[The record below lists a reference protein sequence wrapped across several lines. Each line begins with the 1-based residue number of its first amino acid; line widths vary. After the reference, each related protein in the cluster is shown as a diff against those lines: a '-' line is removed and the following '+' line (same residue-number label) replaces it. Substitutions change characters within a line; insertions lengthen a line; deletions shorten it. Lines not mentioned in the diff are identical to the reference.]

1 MKQRKKNKIHVY
13 CLACTAIVLACVF
26 SGCGS
31 APAETMPE
39 ETEEQVTA
47 APSTVFQ
54 TESTEAGPK
63 EKLYLTVSRLVLSY
77 PGKTENIYCGTAP
90 LKNISWTSSDPEVIS
105 VENGVVTAMA
115 AGEAEI
121 TAEMGDTSVQCTVSC
136 LAESPEAFERLD
148 NSILS
153 EPVRDPPDPKEG
165 KCDYYDDAGF
175 VGDSVTYQLLYTP
188 GREER
193 IGKPVAMFRRSATV
207 KGFTDYYWNLTFR
220 GQERKLED
228 AVAES
233 GVKKLFFM
241 LGANDMGYVSVE
253 DTMANWDTL
262 IGRILEKSPEVE
274 IYIESILPS
283 ATGDRYR
290 NGKNEK
296 IAQYNAALKDFAEEK
311 GLHYFELGAYFEDSL
326 GRLARGYSSDGDV
339 HITEKAVYKWSDILR
354 LFAQR
359 QQEA

>member
-1 MKQRKKNKIHVY
+1 MAH
-13 CLACTAIVLACVF
+13 
-26 SGCGS
+26 
-31 APAETMPE
+31 
-39 ETEEQVTA
+39 
-47 APSTVFQ
+47 
-54 TESTEAGPK
+54 
-63 EKLYLTVSRLVLSY
+63 

-136 LAESPEAFERLD
+136 LAELLEAFERLD

-153 EPVRDPPDPKEG
+153 EPVRDPPDSKEG

-193 IGKPVAMFRRSATV
+193 IGKPVAMFRR
-207 KGFTDYYWNLTFR
+207 
-220 GQERKLED
+220 
-228 AVAES
+228 
-233 GVKKLFFM
+233 
-241 LGANDMGYVSVE
+241 
-253 DTMANWDTL
+253 
-262 IGRILEKSPEVE
+262 
-274 IYIESILPS
+274 S

-339 HITEKAVYKWSDILR
+339 HITEKAVHKWSDILR